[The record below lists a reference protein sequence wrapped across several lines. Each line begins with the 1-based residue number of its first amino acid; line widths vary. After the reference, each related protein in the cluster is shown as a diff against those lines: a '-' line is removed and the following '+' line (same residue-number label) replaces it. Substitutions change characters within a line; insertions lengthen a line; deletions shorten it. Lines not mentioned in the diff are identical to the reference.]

1 MNQKLFDKLMV
12 KGSGP
17 YQRRVEWEMFLE
29 TCDKYLS
36 KYNIKHPVV
45 VEIGTFK
52 NRQKKFYEQLFNA
65 QHIGINI
72 NAKHEMPDILGNS
85 HDEATLHSLVAKL
98 RGRAIDILYIDAS
111 HRYESVEKDY
121 EIYGPLCTGVIGF
134 HDIESGRYEARKEL
148 DGVYRFWEDLRTL
161 RYKETEE
168 SEKWLFLSI
177 HQCHFKDKIRRGLGI
192 GVIVK
197 R

>member
-17 YQRRVEWEMFLE
+17 YQRRVEWETFLE
-29 TCDKYLS
+29 TCDKYLRR
-36 KYNIKHPVV
+36 YDIKHPVV

-65 QHIGINI
+65 GHIGINI
-72 NAKHEMPDILGNS
+72 NAKYEMPDILGNS
-85 HDEATLHSLVAKL
+85 HDEMTLNMLEAKL

-111 HRYESVEKDY
+111 HRYECVATDFKK
-121 EIYGPLCTGVIGF
+121 YGPLCTGIIGF
-134 HDIESGRYEARKEL
+134 HDIESGRYEARQEL
-148 DGVYRFWEDLRTL
+148 DGVYRFWEELRTS
-161 RYKETEE
+161 RYPETEV
-168 SEKWLFLSI
+168 SEKWTFLSI
-177 HQCHFKDKIRRGLGI
+177 HQCHFKEKIRRGLGI
-192 GVIVK
+192 GVIIK

>member
-17 YQRRVEWEMFLE
+17 YQRKVEWEMFLE
-29 TCDKYLS
+29 TCDKYLK
-36 KYNIKHPVV
+36 KYDIKHPVV

-65 QHIGINI
+65 EHIGINI
-72 NAKHEMPDILGNS
+72 NAKYEMPDILGDS
-85 HDEATLHSLVAKL
+85 HDDKTLWALLDKL
-98 RGRAIDILYIDAS
+98 QSRPIDILYIDAS
-111 HRYESVEKDY
+111 HRYESVEADFD
-121 EIYGPLCTGVIGF
+121 IYGPLCTGIIGF
-134 HDIESGRYEARKEL
+134 HDIESGRYEERQEL
-148 DGVYRFWEDLRTL
+148 DGVYRFWQDLRTS
-161 RYKETEE
+161 RYPETKV